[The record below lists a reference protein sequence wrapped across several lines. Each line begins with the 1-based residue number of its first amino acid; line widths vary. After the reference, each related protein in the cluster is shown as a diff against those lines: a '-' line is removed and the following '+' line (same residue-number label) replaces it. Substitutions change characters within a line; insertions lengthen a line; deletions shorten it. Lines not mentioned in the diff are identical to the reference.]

1 MSLQANTSKSASL
14 MSHINTELLQLKTR
28 EASYSGTP
36 DTSQLIQTITR
47 KGNSLPL
54 REASLS
60 KPSSFV
66 SFGFRQLKHGLDVT
80 TWFLLLVPQH
90 TVMNLQAYAKE
101 MKIRWML
108 WCLGNKKNQ
117 EIKNNH
123 NCIIKLDPISSLP

>member
-54 REASLS
+54 RV
-60 KPSSFV
+60 PSSFV

-90 TVMNLQAYAKE
+90 TVMKLQAYAKE
-101 MKIRWML
+101 IKIMWML
-108 WCLGNKKNQ
+108 WCLGNKK
-117 EIKNNH
+117 K
-123 NCIIKLDPISSLP
+123 